1 MRVAPE
7 VRLTENVRQELER
20 WARGQA
26 VEHRLVIRAKIIL
39 LAASGKKNK
48 EIGEEL
54 ELSAPTVQL
63 WRDRFV
69 DAGLAGIEK
78 DAPRSGR
85 PPVIGREKVKSVVDM
100 TMNSVPKNA
109 THWSTRTM
117 AEQQGISKNT
127 VNRIWQ
133 KHELQPHRVETF
145 KFSKDPRFFEKLED
159 VVGLYMSPPDKALV
173 FSFDE
178 KSQIQALDRTQLQ
191 LPIRPGIP
199 ARQTHDY
206 KRNGT
211 TTLFAALNILQGSII
226 SDCMPRHRHQE
237 FLKFLKSMDQQIPA
251 DLDLHIIMDNYA
263 THKHAK
269 VNNWLKRHKRFHFH
283 FTPTGSS
290 WLNLVERFFAEIT
303 NKRIRRGTFKSVS
316 ELTKAIA
323 DYIEEHNG
331 RPKAFIW
338 KASTEQIKA
347 KIAKLEETYGT
358 GH

>member
-1 MRVAPE
+1 
-7 VRLTENVRQELER
+7 
-20 WARGQA
+20 
-26 VEHRLVIRAKIIL
+26 
-39 LAASGKKNK
+39 
-48 EIGEEL
+48 
-54 ELSAPTVQL
+54 
-63 WRDRFV
+63 
-69 DAGLAGIEK
+69 
-78 DAPRSGR
+78 
-85 PPVIGREKVKSVVDM
+85 
-100 TMNSVPKNA
+100 
-109 THWSTRTM
+109 
-117 AEQQGISKNT
+117 
-127 VNRIWQ
+127 
-133 KHELQPHRVETF
+133 
-145 KFSKDPRFFEKLED
+145 
-159 VVGLYMSPPDKALV
+159 
-173 FSFDE
+173 
-178 KSQIQALDRTQLQ
+178 
-191 LPIRPGIP
+191 
-199 ARQTHDY
+199 
-206 KRNGT
+206 
-211 TTLFAALNILQGSII
+211 
-226 SDCMPRHRHQE
+226 
-237 FLKFLKSMDQQIPA
+237 MDQQIPA